1 MKRIPRSL
9 KITLLVSRI
18 FARKYKEVTD
28 MWRRPA
34 LFALALTLVILV
46 VPAARK
52 ATGQTSSALFV
63 GMGDSIGEGVQSAD
77 ANLFTQP
84 FSFLNLIAVRMSAPF
99 PIPLIRTSP
108 VASVSSV
115 LGRSRIDPAVRTFN
129 LAVSGA
135 DTESLLNDA
144 ATATDVSQIASETD
158 LVLFPWLGS
167 QMQVAEQLR
176 PARVACWIGNN
187 DALGSV
193 LAFDHLDAS
202 QLTPVTDFTARFT
215 EIADRLQAMGSAVV
229 FGTIPDVTRIAFL
242 VDRTDLIRFLGSDFG
257 LPADSRTSLE
267 ALVLVKLGLAN
278 ATIFSD
284 PNFVLDA
291 NELQTIS
298 AHVNA
303 LNDVIRNVAAAHGMA
318 VADIHAV
325 FDFVAS
331 NPPVVVG
338 VPLTTRFLGGAFS
351 LDGVH
356 PSNIA
361 QAIIAN
367 IFIDQFNAHYN
378 TNTPPIDNGTLFF
391 LFLTDPFVDKDGD
404 GRVTGRPGAGL
415 LETLSP
421 LLGFSGDLNDF
432 LPPALSFSASL
443 LQTTGANAAVTETA
457 ATKFFNQYQ
466 RLTGRDLRKMSRT
479 EQFKALGALFDPG
492 TRK

>member
-1 MKRIPRSL
+1 
-9 KITLLVSRI
+9 
-18 FARKYKEVTD
+18 
-28 MWRRPA
+28 MWRRPS

-115 LGRSRIDPAVRTFN
+115 LGRSRIDPTVRTFN

-144 ATATDVSQIASETD
+144 ATATDVSQIATETD

-215 EIADRLQAMGSAVV
+215 EIADRLQAMKAQWYSGR
-229 FGTIPDVTRIAFL
+229 F
-242 VDRTDLIRFLGSDFG
+242 RTLHGLRF
-257 LPADSRTSLE
+257 
-267 ALVLVKLGLAN
+267 
-278 ATIFSD
+278 
-284 PNFVLDA
+284 
-291 NELQTIS
+291 
-298 AHVNA
+298 
-303 LNDVIRNVAAAHGMA
+303 
-318 VADIHAV
+318 
-325 FDFVAS
+325 
-331 NPPVVVG
+331 
-338 VPLTTRFLGGAFS
+338 
-351 LDGVH
+351 
-356 PSNIA
+356 
-361 QAIIAN
+361 
-367 IFIDQFNAHYN
+367 
-378 TNTPPIDNGTLFF
+378 
-391 LFLTDPFVDKDGD
+391 
-404 GRVTGRPGAGL
+404 
-415 LETLSP
+415 
-421 LLGFSGDLNDF
+421 
-432 LPPALSFSASL
+432 
-443 LQTTGANAAVTETA
+443 
-457 ATKFFNQYQ
+457 
-466 RLTGRDLRKMSRT
+466 
-479 EQFKALGALFDPG
+479 
-492 TRK
+492 

>member
-1 MKRIPRSL
+1 MRRNL
-9 KITLLVSRI
+9 FRMALV
-18 FARKYKEVTD
+18 
-28 MWRRPA
+28 
-34 LFALALTLVILV
+34 LAMVILV
-46 VPAARK
+46 APATRK

-84 FSFLNLIAVRMSAPF
+84 FSFLNLIAIRMSAPF
-99 PIPLIRTSP
+99 PIPLISTNP

-129 LAVSGA
+129 LAVTGA

-144 ATATDVSQIASETD
+144 ATATDVSQIATETD

-187 DALGSV
+187 DALGSI

-242 VDRTDLIRFLGSDFG
+242 LDRADLMRFLGSDFG
-257 LPADSRTSLE
+257 LPANSRTSLI
-267 ALVLVKLGLAN
+267 AMLMVKLGLDN
-278 ATIFSD
+278 GSIFSD

-325 FDFVAS
+325 FDFVAT
-331 NPPVVVG
+331 NPPAIAG

-356 PSNIA
+356 PSDIG
-361 QAIIAN
+361 QALAAN
-367 IFIDQFNAHYN
+367 IFIDQFNAHYG
-378 TNTPPIDNGTLFF
+378 TNTPPIDNGTMFF

-404 GRVTGRPGAGL
+404 GRVPGRPGAGL
-415 LETLSP
+415 LETLSV

-432 LPPALSFSASL
+432 GLPVLSSSAPS
-443 LQTTGANAAVTETA
+443 LQTTGEQAAVNESA
-457 ATKFFNQYQ
+457 ATNFFNEFQ
-466 RLTGRDLRKMSRT
+466 RQTGRDLRKMSRT
-479 EQFKALGALFDPG
+479 EQLNQLRALFDLG

>member
-1 MKRIPRSL
+1 MRRNYSL
-9 KITLLVSRI
+9 FRMALV
-18 FARKYKEVTD
+18 
-28 MWRRPA
+28 
-34 LFALALTLVILV
+34 LTMVILV
-46 VPAARK
+46 APAARK
-52 ATGQTSSALFV
+52 ATGQTSFALFV

-84 FSFLNLIAVRMSAPF
+84 FSFPNLIASRMSAPF
-99 PIPLIRTSP
+99 PIPLIRTNP

-115 LGRSRIDPAVRTFN
+115 LGRSRIDPTIRTLN

-144 ATATDVSQIASETD
+144 ATATDVSQIASETG

-202 QLTPVTDFTARFT
+202 QLTPLTDFTARFT

-229 FGTIPDVTRIAFL
+229 FGTIPDVTRIAFM
-242 VDRTDLIRFLGSDFG
+242 VDREDLIRFLGSDFG
-257 LPADSRTSLE
+257 LPASSRTSLV
-267 ALVLVKLGLAN
+267 AMVLVKLGLDN
-278 ATIFSD
+278 GSIFSNPD
-284 PNFVLDA
+284 FVLDA
-291 NELQTIS
+291 NEVQTIS

-318 VADIHAV
+318 VADTQAAY
-325 FDFVAS
+325 DFLAT
-331 NPPVVVG
+331 NPPVVAG
-338 VPLTTRFLGGAFS
+338 VPLTTRFLGGVFS

-356 PSNIA
+356 PSNIT
-361 QAIIAN
+361 QAIVAN
-367 IFIDQFNAHYN
+367 IFINQFNAHYG

-404 GRVTGRPGAGL
+404 GRVIGRPGAGL
-415 LETLSP
+415 LETLSV
-421 LLGFSGDLNDF
+421 LLGFSGDFNDF
-432 LPPALSFSASL
+432 GPPALSSSASS
-443 LQTTGANAAVTETA
+443 LQTTGGHAAVNETA
-457 ATKFFNQYQ
+457 ATNFFNEYRRQ
-466 RLTGRDLRKMSRT
+466 TGRDLRKMSRT
-479 EQFKALGALFDPG
+479 EQLKRLRALFDPA